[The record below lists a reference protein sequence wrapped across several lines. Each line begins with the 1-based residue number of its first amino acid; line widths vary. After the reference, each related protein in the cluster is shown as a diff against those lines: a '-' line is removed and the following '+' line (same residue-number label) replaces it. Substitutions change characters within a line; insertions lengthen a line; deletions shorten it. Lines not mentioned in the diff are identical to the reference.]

1 MNPSRESWVDPIERY
16 IMAEFSIVKL
26 YYYYNYNC
34 YSISFYWYL
43 IFKNIILFNDTSFNK
58 MVF

>member
-34 YSISFYWYL
+34 YSISFY
-43 IFKNIILFNDTSFNK
+43 
-58 MVF
+58 